1 MKRRIPILLYFGV
14 LFTTQQIWH
23 VLFLV
28 FIIVVDIRV
37 SQSAMSAAVDVITEW
52 YDVFVT

>member
-1 MKRRIPILLYFGV
+1 MRKEEYPFCCILVFFL
-14 LFTTQQIWH
+14 LQQIWH